1 MPLDETETKPTPG
14 GYGLGVFAR
23 RNIEPCVV
31 VADALPV
38 AAVPCD
44 DMVLRELRVFH
55 AIGASVQV
63 AAALSM
69 LILPSEPFSV
79 GHNYG
84 ALRPTRAAP
93 MPTSHRSHVRPDL
106 RLSPHSDVCRYAG
119 VEVHTV
125 RGHAYLCGLQPNPP
139 TPSWRA
145 AARASVRHAQRKR
158 SISTSRRAR
167 RSCAQGRTRGDRF
180 ANGQTERETESQAT
194 RRQRNAADAITPLS
208 LTHAHRSF
216 ARS

>member
-84 ALRPTRAAP
+84 VLRPTRAAP
-93 MPTSHRSHVRPDL
+93 MPTSRRSHVRPDL

-145 AARASVRHAQRKR
+145 AARASVRHAQRNGRFRPVVELADLVHRAEPEEIGSRTAKR
-158 SISTSRRAR
+158 NARRKAKRHAGNATRPMRSRR
-167 RSCAQGRTRGDRF
+167 S
-180 ANGQTERETESQAT
+180 ESHT
-194 RRQRNAADAITPLS
+194 
-208 LTHAHRSF
+208 HRSF